1 MTGYSEELLNSYRS
15 VTTATL
21 TTVMFKMGV
30 VNTWIRGAFPLSGDS
45 QRVAGPAFTL
55 RFIPAREDLA
65 TPASWGAPKSTRM
78 AVETMPEGCIAVVG
92 ADGCTDAGI
101 FGDILCQRM
110 RCRHVQ
116 ALVTDG
122 VVRDIEGIEET
133 QLDVWA
139 NGAASP
145 AAVASLTFANWQEPI
160 GCGGVAI
167 FPDDL
172 IVADSDGA
180 VVVPQVMVSE
190 VIEAALEME
199 IQEQWILEQIKNGA
213 ELPGLYPMNDENRRC
228 FEEERRRGSSQ
239 KNPVSKTGKDNRD
252 ER

>member
-1 MTGYSEELLNSYRS
+1 MTSYSDELLNNCRS
-15 VTTATL
+15 VSTATL

-30 VNTWIRGAFPLSGDS
+30 VNTWIRGAFPISGNGE
-45 QRVAGPAFTL
+45 RVAGPAFTL

-65 TPASWGAPKSTRM
+65 TPASWSSSKSTRM
-78 AVETMPEGCIAVVG
+78 AVEAMPDGCIAVVG
-92 ADGCTDAGI
+92 ADACSDAGI

-110 RCRHVQ
+110 KCRNVL

-122 VVRDIEGIEET
+122 VVRDLAGIEET
-133 QLDVWA
+133 QLGVWA

-172 IVADSDGA
+172 IVADRDGA
-180 VVVPQVMVSE
+180 VVVPQAMVDT

-199 IQEQWILEQIKNGA
+199 VREEWILEQVKNGA
-213 ELPGLYPMNDENRRC
+213 ELPGLYPLNDENERR
-228 FEEERRRGSSQ
+228 FEEARRHGSLPES
-239 KNPVSKTGKDNRD
+239 R
-252 ER
+252 

>member
-1 MTGYSEELLNSYRS
+1 
-15 VTTATL
+15 
-21 TTVMFKMGV
+21 
-30 VNTWIRGAFPLSGDS
+30 
-45 QRVAGPAFTL
+45 
-55 RFIPAREDLA
+55 
-65 TPASWGAPKSTRM
+65 
-78 AVETMPEGCIAVVG
+78 
-92 ADGCTDAGI
+92 
-101 FGDILCQRM
+101 M

-122 VVRDIEGIEET
+122 VVRDLEGIEET

-190 VIEAALEME
+190 VIEAAVEME
-199 IQEQWILEQIKNGA
+199 VQEQWILEQIKNGA
-213 ELPGLYPMNDENRRC
+213 ELPGLYPMNDKNRRR
-228 FEEERRRGSSQ
+228 FEEARRCGWSPKSS
-239 KNPVSKTGKDNRD
+239 
-252 ER
+252 